1 MIYPELGVKL
11 ILGSAG
17 LAVPDQL
24 LSNRWPSPS
33 AFKKANPPVPVPTVN
48 GSMPRITERLW
59 PALIEKVV
67 DAPGLLTPSTDTL
80 H

>member
-1 MIYPELGVKL
+1 LIYPELGVKL

-24 LSNRWPSPS
+24 LSNLWPLP
-33 AFKKANPPVPVPTVN
+33 KKAKLPVPVPVVI
-48 GSMPRITERLW
+48 GSMPRVTERLW

-67 DAPGLLTPSTDTL
+67 DAPGLLTPSTYTF